1 MVNLSKKRI
10 QKDVWI
16 KLFNIFFVIL
26 NKKRSKKDFAKIIL
40 SILSYPEQVMLIKR
54 IGLIYL
60 LLMKIEK
67 YKIRELLNVSRGT
80 LDRYQLIIEKNKDI
94 FDDFKNLIKKENIV
108 NLFEEIFSNLYGPG
122 TYGINWDSAWS
133 RKKKIIRRK
142 EYGI

>member
-1 MVNLSKKRI
+1 
-10 QKDVWI
+10 
-16 KLFNIFFVIL
+16 
-26 NKKRSKKDFAKIIL
+26 
-40 SILSYPEQVMLIKR
+40 MLIKR

-94 FDDFKNLIKKENIV
+94 FDDFKNLIKKEKIV
-108 NLFEEIFSNLYGPG
+108 NLFEEIFSNLYSPG